1 LSDAPSLIRS
11 VAELDL
17 AFAPRV
23 WPFAED
29 HAEEILAH
37 WLKLRSTRPRLFD
50 GRVLLMSAHE
60 FARRA
65 DGATILRGECFETDY
80 KAFLAWRDFGFPDR
94 SVRNCFS
101 MAALQSSDGAY
112 ILGRMAAHTANAGA
126 IYFAAGTPDRHDVF
140 GSRVDLRASVLREL
154 QEETGLAP
162 SEVEVAENW
171 FVVDAPPRIACL
183 KPAKVAEKAAALKAR
198 FARELC
204 RARARRETRRARS
217 AQPRSLWRA
226 FRRARLQLVFR
237 RPCWRSRSSLPA
249 SRDRGPPR

>member
-1 LSDAPSLIRS
+1 LSDAPSPIHE

-23 WPFAED
+23 WPFAER
-29 HAEEILAH
+29 HAKEILAH

-50 GRVLLMSAHE
+50 GRVLLMGAHE
-60 FARRA
+60 FARRG
-65 DGATILRGECFETDY
+65 DGATVLRGECFETDY
-80 KAFLAWRDFGFPDR
+80 KAFLAWRDFGSPDR

-101 MAALQSSDGAY
+101 MAALQSSDGAF
-112 ILGRMAAHTANAGA
+112 ILGEMAAHTANAGA

-171 FVVDAPPRIACL
+171 IVVDAPPRIACL
-183 KPAKVAEKAAALKAR
+183 KPTKVAEKATALKAR
-198 FARELC
+198 IEAYLASEAEPELAGVHIATSSADIDEARTPRFLIDFL
-204 RARARRETRRARS
+204 RYAFDPTSSAAAATIPSAR
-217 AQPRSLWRA
+217 
-226 FRRARLQLVFR
+226 
-237 RPCWRSRSSLPA
+237 
-249 SRDRGPPR
+249 